1 MECLAG
7 VACKKWVLFAGGE
20 GGVKG
25 LEFPYAGRCTQGWRK
40 AAGRGAHQASE
51 DAPGKWQ

>member
-1 MECLAG
+1 MLH